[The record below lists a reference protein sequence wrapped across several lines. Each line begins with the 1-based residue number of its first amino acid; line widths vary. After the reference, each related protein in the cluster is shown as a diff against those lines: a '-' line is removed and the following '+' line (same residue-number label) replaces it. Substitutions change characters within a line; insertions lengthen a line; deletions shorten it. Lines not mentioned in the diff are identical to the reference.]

1 MNTKLSSG
9 ASPPHAIDGGLRPPP
24 LPLASSGEGILP
36 RYQRREME
44 KKGLIIMKDRVR
56 RLRRLTLP
64 KTKKRQR
71 ENKNTFTSFIIWQH

>member
-1 MNTKLSSG
+1 
-9 ASPPHAIDGGLRPPP
+9 
-24 LPLASSGEGILP
+24 
-36 RYQRREME
+36 ME